1 MTLAGSMS
9 SLVLGHHRFP
19 HFSCSSAAALSLENR
34 AGGSLALSGRKRSG
48 LMTGAALG
56 QGWPAVPHYHTAEQ
70 SVTVP
75 LAQLQGSGSTAESR
89 AQGMSQTQ
97 EVEMLWGR
105 HRFTTGTLCSSG
117 G

>member
-1 MTLAGSMS
+1 
-9 SLVLGHHRFP
+9 
-19 HFSCSSAAALSLENR
+19 
-34 AGGSLALSGRKRSG
+34 
-48 LMTGAALG
+48 MTGAALG

-75 LAQLQGSGSTAESR
+75 LAQLQGSGSTAESW